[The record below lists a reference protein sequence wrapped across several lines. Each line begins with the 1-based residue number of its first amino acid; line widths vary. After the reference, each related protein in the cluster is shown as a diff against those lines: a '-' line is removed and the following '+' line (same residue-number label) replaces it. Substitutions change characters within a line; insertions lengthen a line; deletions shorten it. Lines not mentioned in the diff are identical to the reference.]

1 MITTAEGRKKK
12 LLQDY
17 QYDLG
22 ECMFCQLCVNACNFD
37 AIKFVNDFENA
48 TFDRNALVQHLNIPP
63 TAEEMTQYEENA
75 KLAAKKAADAAAAAK
90 ETKKE
95 EE

>member
-63 TAEEMTQYEENA
+63 R
-75 KLAAKKAADAAAAAK
+75 K
-90 ETKKE
+90 
-95 EE
+95 